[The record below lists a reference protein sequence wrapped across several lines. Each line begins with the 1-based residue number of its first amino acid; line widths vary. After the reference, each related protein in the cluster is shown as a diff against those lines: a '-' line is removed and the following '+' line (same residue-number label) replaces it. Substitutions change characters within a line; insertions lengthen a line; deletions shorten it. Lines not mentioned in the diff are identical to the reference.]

1 MAKPIWITNWDLGT
15 FENSTL
21 LSTEL
26 VATPVTPAVSV
37 TYTLVSGSLPTGTTL
52 SPTGLLTGVLTTTF
66 TNNTFNFT
74 IKATDNLG
82 NFSYKGFKLTA
93 VIIPKQPVWNT
104 TAGSIGT
111 YPSSIPFS
119 FEFDATPQLPA
130 VFLKYQFLSG
140 DLPSGV
146 NFSETGVL
154 SGASPL
160 VNELTTYSFVIRAI
174 DNLNNITDRTFSLSL
189 SGSAAPSFTTPSG
202 TILNTQDSIWTLLQI
217 EYNNPDINNPVVIRV
232 REGSLPPGLEI
243 NENGLIRGYAEPP
256 TASVTFQQVTTNST
270 EAIATTNEFVCL
282 STTGFQAGRPVVFG
296 TTAFGGIVEGQTYYI
311 KSVTG
316 PTTFTISQTLN
327 GSTFLLT
334 DSIGFMVVNLPAVSS
349 GQPTIKTYNFTLELL
364 SPYGNDL
371 SSYSITVINQN
382 TPVSQGGPGKL
393 PNTRIP
399 TIYNTRPPTYLIN
412 PTDLYYGYYINPI
425 VPISETAAIGSFK
438 SGDYFAWKAIG
449 HDFDGNDLTYQ
460 FNNVPLG
467 LTADPVTGWMTG
479 TPTLTTSTVNNYN
492 FGVAVYKL
500 NNPTITS
507 PVFNFSFT
515 LSKDVIGD
523 IVWNTNSNLG
533 IIYNETVSTLKVLAI
548 SDVTLNYRIVDGSLP
563 PNLTLLSNGEITG
576 YVASQPTSTFLSAG
590 DTTEFNFT
598 IEAYSPSYPVVK
610 SSKSFTVT
618 VVQEFTQPTDT
629 LYIKC
634 TPSLN
639 DRAIINS
646 LLENTTIIP
655 DEVLYRPNDQ
665 YFGKAT
671 DVIYQHAYGIY
682 ASTLAQY
689 FASVEKNHYWRNITL
704 GEIKTAVA
712 KNDAGDI
719 IYEVVYSEVI
729 DNLINPQG
737 VSIPEEIS
745 WPRLIDLDLGP
756 WYTSIT
762 NIYTSYVTVLG
773 QNYYTS
779 LTPGYAT
786 ALYPNSLPNMRN
798 RVASILG
805 AEYNSKLLP
814 LWMTSQQT
822 NGSTTGFVPA
832 WVICYTKPGFADT
845 IKNNINTLWPYKLN
859 QINFRLDR
867 FSVNKSITYNYD
879 NYLNPPTWTNL
890 PSASPV
896 PDPLDSK
903 DFYVLFPRQTILPD
917 TTQY

>member
-1 MAKPIWITNWDLGT
+1 MAKPIWITNWNLGT
-15 FENSTL
+15 LENLTPISV
-21 LSTEL
+21 EL
-26 VATPVTPAVSV
+26 VAKPVTPATSV
-37 TYTLVSGSLPTGTTL
+37 IYSIVSGSLPTGTTL
-52 SPTGLLTGVLTTTF
+52 TPTGLLSGIITTTF
-66 TNNTFNFT
+66 NNNTFNFT

-82 NFSYKGFKLTA
+82 NFSYKGFTLTA
-93 VIIPKQPVWNT
+93 LLTPKQPVWNT
-104 TAGSIGT
+104 SEGVIGT
-111 YPSSIPFS
+111 YPSDVPFIFQFS
-119 FEFDATPQLPA
+119 ATPQLPA
-130 VFLKYQFLSG
+130 TFIRYQFLSG
-140 DLPSGV
+140 SLPDGINLTQSGL
-146 NFSETGVL
+146 L
-154 SGASPL
+154 SGTPPI

-174 DNLNNITDRTFSLSL
+174 DNLNNITDRTFSLYV
-189 SGSAAPSFTTPSG
+189 SGSASPSFTTPSG
-202 TILNTQDSIWTLLQI
+202 TLLNTQDSIWTLLQI
-217 EYNNPDINNPVVIRV
+217 EYDNPDPTNPIVIRV

-243 NENGLIRGYAEPP
+243 NEDGLIRGYPEPP
-256 TASVTFQQVTTNST
+256 TASVTLQGVTTNAT
-270 EAIATTNEFVCL
+270 ETISSTNEIVCL

-296 TTAFGGIVEGQTYYI
+296 TVSFGGIVENQTYYI
-311 KSVTG
+311 KTVTG
-316 PTTFTISQTLN
+316 PTTFTITQTLN

-334 DSIGFMVVNLPAVSS
+334 DSIGFMVVNLPPVST

-371 SSYSITVINQN
+371 SSYSITVVNQN

-399 TIYNTRPPTYLIN
+399 TVYNTRPPTYITS
-412 PTDLYYGYYINPI
+412 PDDPYYGYYVHPI
-425 VPISETAAIGSFK
+425 VPITQSAFVGSYK
-438 SGDYFAWKAIG
+438 SGEFFAWKAIG
-449 HDFDGNDLTYQ
+449 HDFDGNELTYQ

-467 LTADPVTGWMTG
+467 LTADPVTGWLTG
-479 TPTLTTSTVNNYN
+479 TPTLTTTTINDYN
-492 FGVAVYKL
+492 FGVAVYKFG
-500 NNPTITS
+500 NPTITS

-523 IVWNTNSNLG
+523 IIWNTDSNLG
-533 IIYNETVSTLKVLAI
+533 IIYNETVSTLRVLAL
-548 SDVTLNYRIVDGSLP
+548 SDVELKYRVTSGSLP
-563 PNLTLLSNGEITG
+563 PNLTLLDNGEITG
-576 YVASQPTSTFLSAG
+576 YVASQPASTFLQAG
-590 DTTEFNFT
+590 DTTEFSFT
-598 IEAYSPSYPVVK
+598 IEAYSPAYPVVK
-610 SSKSFTVT
+610 SSKSFNVT
-618 VVQEFTQPTDT
+618 VLQEFTQPTDI
-629 LYIKC
+629 LYMKC

-639 DRAIINS
+639 DRSIINS
-646 LLENTTIIP
+646 LLDNTTIIP
-655 DEVLYRPNDQ
+655 DEMLYRPNDQ

-671 DVIYQHAYGIY
+671 DVVYQHAYGIY

-737 VSIPEEIS
+737 VSIAQEIS
-745 WPRLIDLDLGP
+745 WPRLIDLNLGP

-762 NIYTSYVTVLG
+762 DIYTSYVNVLG
-773 QNYYTS
+773 QSYYTS
-779 LTPGYAT
+779 LTPGYAS

-832 WVICYTKPGFADT
+832 WIICYTKPGFSSV
-845 IKNNINTLWPYKLN
+845 IKSNIETLWPYKLN
-859 QINFRLDR
+859 QINFKLDR

-879 NYLNPPTWTNL
+879 NYLNPPTWTSL

-903 DFYVLFPRQTILPD
+903 DFYVLFPQQTILPD
-917 TTQY
+917 TTQH

>member
-1 MAKPIWITNWDLGT
+1 MAKPIWITNWNLGT
-15 FENSTL
+15 LENLTPISV
-21 LSTEL
+21 EL
-26 VATPVTPAVSV
+26 VAKPVTPAISV
-37 TYTLVSGSLPTGTTL
+37 TYSLVSGSLPTGTTL
-52 SPTGLLTGVLTTTF
+52 SPTGLLSGVVTTTF

-74 IKATDNLG
+74 IRATDNLG
-82 NFSYKGFKLTA
+82 NISFKGFTLTA
-93 VIIPKQPVWNT
+93 IITPKQPVWNT
-104 TAGSIGT
+104 SVGSIGT
-111 YPSSIPFS
+111 YPSTIPFIFQFS
-119 FEFDATPQLPA
+119 ATPQLPA

-140 DLPSGV
+140 NLPAGV
-146 NFSETGVL
+146 EFTENGLL
-154 SGASPL
+154 SGTPPV

-174 DNLNNITDRTFSLSL
+174 DNLNNITDRTFSLYV

-202 TILNTQDSIWTLLQI
+202 TILNTQDSIWTVLQI
-217 EYNNPDINNPVVIRV
+217 EYNNPDVTNPIVIRV
-232 REGSLPPGLEI
+232 REGTLPPGLEI
-243 NENGLIRGYAEPP
+243 NEDGLIRGYAEPP
-256 TASVTFQQVTTNST
+256 TASVTFQNVITNAT
-270 EAIATTNEFVCL
+270 ESNATTNEIICL
-282 STTGFQAGRPVVFG
+282 STTGFQAGRPVVFTG
-296 TTAFGGIVEGQTYYI
+296 TVFGGVVENQTYYI

-327 GSTFLLT
+327 GATFLLT

-399 TIYNTRPPTYLIN
+399 TVYNTRPPTYLIS
-412 PTDLYYGYYINPI
+412 PTDPYYGYYVHPI
-425 VPISETAAIGSFK
+425 VPITETAFVGAFK

-449 HDFDGNDLTYQ
+449 HDFDGNNLTYQ

-467 LTADPVTGWMTG
+467 LTADPVTGWLTG
-479 TPTLTTSTVNNYN
+479 TPTLTTTTINNYD
-492 FGVAVYKL
+492 FGVSVYKL
-500 NNPTITS
+500 GNPTIMS

-515 LSKDVIGD
+515 LSKDIVGD
-523 IVWNTNSNLG
+523 IIWSTDSNLG
-533 IIYNETVSTLKVLAI
+533 TIYNETVSTLRVLAL
-548 SDVTLNYRIVDGSLP
+548 SDVTLKYRITDGSLP
-563 PNLTLLSNGEITG
+563 PNLTLLDNGEITG
-576 YVASQPTSTFLSAG
+576 YVASQPTSAFLQAG

-598 IEAYSPSYPVVK
+598 IEAYSPSFPVVK
-610 SSKSFTVT
+610 SSKSFNVT
-618 VVQEFTQPTDT
+618 VLQEFTQPTDT

-634 TPSLN
+634 TPSLS

-646 LLENTTIIP
+646 LLDNTTIIP
-655 DEVLYRPNDQ
+655 DEVIYRPNDQ

-671 DVIYQHAYGIY
+671 DVVYQHAYGIY

-689 FASVEKNHYWRNITL
+689 FASVDKNHYWRNITL

-712 KNDAGDI
+712 KNDAGEI

-729 DNLINPQG
+729 DNLINPEG
-737 VSIPEEIS
+737 VSVSEEIA
-745 WPRLIDLDLGP
+745 WPRFIDLNLGP

-762 NIYTSYVTVLG
+762 NIYTSYANVLG
-773 QNYYTS
+773 QDYYTS
-779 LTPGYAT
+779 LSPGYT
-786 ALYPNSLPNMRN
+786 NTLYPNSLPNMRN
-798 RVASILG
+798 RVASVLG

-832 WVICYTKPGFADT
+832 WVICYTKPGFSST
-845 IKNNINTLWPYKLN
+845 VKSNIETLWPYKLN
-859 QINFRLDR
+859 QINFKLDR

-879 NYLNPPTWTNL
+879 NYLTPPTWTNL

-917 TTQY
+917 TTQ

>member
-1 MAKPIWITNWDLGT
+1 MAKPVWITNYNLGII
-15 FENSTL
+15 ENLTPINV
-21 LSTEL
+21 EL
-26 VATPVTPAVSV
+26 VATPVPPAISV
-37 TYTLVSGSLPTGTTL
+37 TYAVVSGSLPTGTSL
-52 SPTGLLTGVLTTTF
+52 SSTGLLTGVLNTSF

-74 IKATDNLG
+74 VKATDNLG
-82 NFSYKGFKLTA
+82 NFSYKGFTLTA
-93 VIIPKQPVWNT
+93 IITPKQPVWNT
-104 TAGSIGT
+104 AGGSIGT
-111 YPSSIPFS
+111 YPSNTL
-119 FEFDATPQLPA
+119 FEFQFSATPQLPA
-130 VFLKYQFLSG
+130 TFLRYELLSG
-140 DLPSGV
+140 NLPAGTELTE
-146 NFSETGVL
+146 NGLL
-154 SGASPL
+154 SGTPPI

-174 DNLNNITDRTFSLSL
+174 DNTNNITDRTFSISL

-217 EYNNPDINNPVVIRV
+217 NYNNPDPTNPVIIRV
-232 REGSLPPGLEI
+232 REGVLPPGLEI
-243 NENGLIRGYAEPP
+243 NEDGLIRGYAEPP
-256 TASVTFQQVTTNST
+256 TASVTFQEVETNAT
-270 EAIATTNEFVCL
+270 ETSSTTNEIVCL
-282 STTGFQAGRPVVFG
+282 STTGFQAGRPIVFSGTVFG
-296 TTAFGGIVEGQTYYI
+296 DIIEGQTYYV

-327 GSTFLLT
+327 GPTFLLAEN
-334 DSIGFMVVNLPAVSS
+334 IGFMVVTLPSVST

-371 SSYSITVINQN
+371 SAYSITVINQN

-399 TIYNTRPPTYLIN
+399 TVYNTRPPTYDISTSD
-412 PTDLYYGYYINPI
+412 PYYGYYVNPI
-425 VPISETAAIGSFK
+425 VPISETAFVGAYK

-479 TPTLTTSTVNNYN
+479 TPTLSIPSINNYD
-492 FGVAVYKL
+492 FGVAVYKQG
-500 NNPTITS
+500 NPTITS

-523 IVWNTNSNLG
+523 IVWDTGTNLG
-533 IIYNETVSTLKVLAI
+533 TIYNETVSTLRVLALC
-548 SDVTLNYRIVDGSLP
+548 DVELNYRLTSGSLP
-563 PNLTLLSNGEITG
+563 PNLTLLDNGEITG
-576 YVASQPTSTFLSAG
+576 YVANQPTTSFLLAG
-590 DTTEFNFT
+590 DTTEFSFT

-618 VVQEFTQPTDT
+618 VLQEFTQPTDT

-646 LLENTTIIP
+646 LLTDTAIIP

-712 KNDAGDI
+712 KNDAGEV

-729 DNLINPQG
+729 DNLINPKG
-737 VSIPEEIS
+737 VSIQEEIS
-745 WPRLIDLDLGP
+745 WPRLIDLNLGP

-762 NIYTSYVTVLG
+762 DIYTSYATVLG
-773 QNYYTS
+773 QEYYTS
-779 LTPGYAT
+779 LTPGYAS

-832 WVICYTKPGFADT
+832 WVICYTKPGYSSIVKA
-845 IKNNINTLWPYKLN
+845 NINNSWPYKLN
-859 QINFRLDR
+859 QINFKIDR

-879 NYLNPPTWTNL
+879 NYLTPPTWTDL
-890 PSASPV
+890 PSATPV

-903 DFYVLFPRQTILPD
+903 DFYVLFPQQTILPD
-917 TTQY
+917 ATQH